1 MATLY
6 PGPSNERATFTLSSC
21 SGHQPGGLLNSGM
34 GVPMKSLIRVLP
46 VVGLLLLAACRASP
60 VYNVESA
67 PLGASEDAT
76 IDEVT
81 EAIKRA
87 GIGLGWQMKP
97 EKEGQMTGRLALRS
111 HVAVVEI
118 KYDTKRYSIYYLD
131 SANLIYDGRNIHRNY
146 NSWVKILSNAIKL
159 QASPYGPEDRRVGVS
174 TENEATQ
181 KRRVCYGK
189 QGDLIQKNDLSGSPG
204 TCP

>member
-1 MATLY
+1 
-6 PGPSNERATFTLSSC
+6 
-21 SGHQPGGLLNSGM
+21 
-34 GVPMKSLIRVLP
+34 MKRLIRVLP
-46 VVGLLLLAACRASP
+46 VVGLLLLAACRGSP

-76 IDEVT
+76 IGEVT

-97 EKEGQMTGRLALRS
+97 EKEGQMTGRLSLRS

-118 KYDTKRYSIYYLD
+118 KYDTKRFSISYLD
-131 SANLIYDGRNIHRNY
+131 SANLRYDGRNIHRNY

-174 TENEATQ
+174 AENEAAR
-181 KRRVCYGK
+181 KRRDAESRGLC
-189 QGDLIQKNDLSGSPG
+189 GSIG
-204 TCP
+204 EYEADVKDSWCE